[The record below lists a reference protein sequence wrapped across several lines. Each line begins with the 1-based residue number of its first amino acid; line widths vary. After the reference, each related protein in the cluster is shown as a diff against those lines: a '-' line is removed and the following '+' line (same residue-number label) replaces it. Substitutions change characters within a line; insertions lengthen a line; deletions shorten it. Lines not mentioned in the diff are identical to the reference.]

1 MEYIK
6 VKGIVCRIVEYKES
20 DKILS
25 VLTFEKGKISIVAKG
40 VKKRGAIFA
49 HAARLFYCGE
59 FECVISQGMPV
70 LTGASMLQDFFDITN
85 DIETL
90 YYASHFMDVASC
102 FIQEDQEAQE
112 QMSLLL
118 NSLYLLMKHDS
129 SYKLLTAIL
138 EFRFAAL
145 EGAAP
150 VTDVCVDCKNE
161 LTEDKPIYFSM
172 TGDGVSCCKEG
183 IPISRSVLFAIEH
196 ICNGEG
202 NSIYF
207 FKISKQDIDVLYGLS
222 RQYIEKIA
230 QKHFSILDHL
240 SGI

>member
-1 MEYIK
+1 
-6 VKGIVCRIVEYKES
+6 V
-20 DKILS
+20 
-25 VLTFEKGKISIVAKG
+25 
-40 VKKRGAIFA
+40 
-49 HAARLFYCGE
+49 
-59 FECVISQGMPV
+59 
-70 LTGASMLQDFFDITN
+70 
-85 DIETL
+85 
-90 YYASHFMDVASC
+90 DVASC
-102 FIQEDQEAQE
+102 FIQEDQEAKE

-118 NSLYLLMKHDS
+118 NTLYLLMKRDS

-161 LTEDKPIYFSM
+161 FTDDRTYYFSM
-172 TGDGVSCCKEG
+172 ADDGVTCCKTG
-183 IPISRSVLFAIEH
+183 IPISPSVLTAIDH
-196 ICNGEG
+196 ICSGEG

-207 FKISKQDIDVLYGLS
+207 FKISKQDIDVLYNLS

-240 SGI
+240 SDI